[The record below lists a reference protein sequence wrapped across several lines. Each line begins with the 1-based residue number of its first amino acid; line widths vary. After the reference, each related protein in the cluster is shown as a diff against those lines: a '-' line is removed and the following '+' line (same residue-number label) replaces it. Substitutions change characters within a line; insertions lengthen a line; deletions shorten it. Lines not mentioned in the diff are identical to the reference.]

1 MVPIGLHVVRHHV
14 DAPGPPVVLVHGA
27 PDRSKNFAHVVHR
40 LTDLPVTVYDR
51 RGYGRSVDA
60 AIAPDGSV
68 LGGFEVHAADLIDLL
83 DGTPSVVVAQSAGGT
98 IAMLAATIAPEL
110 FLALGVWEPPMVPY
124 DWWVGAEAME
134 RTMAWTRYDDTE
146 QLGEDMNRSILGDD
160 RWQALRESTKA
171 MLRGEGVAFRADM
184 ACQATPLFDVES
196 VKVPFVAG
204 HGTDMPAAFV
214 AANRR
219 LAELTGADMF
229 VGDGVDHFAHLS
241 APDVW
246 AELVRR
252 TVALATA

>member
-1 MVPIGLHVVRHHV
+1 
-14 DAPGPPVVLVHGA
+14 
-27 PDRSKNFAHVVHR
+27 
-40 LTDLPVTVYDR
+40 
-51 RGYGRSVDA
+51 
-60 AIAPDGSV
+60 
-68 LGGFEVHAADLIDLL
+68 
-83 DGTPSVVVAQSAGGT
+83 VAQSAGGT